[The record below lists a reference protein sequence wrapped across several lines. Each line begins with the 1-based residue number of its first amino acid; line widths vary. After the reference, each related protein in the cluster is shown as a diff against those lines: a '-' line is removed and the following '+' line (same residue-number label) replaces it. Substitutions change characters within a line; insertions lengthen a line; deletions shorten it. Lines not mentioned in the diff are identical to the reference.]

1 MAENYYCEIK
11 VQKADIDT
19 AIEAAKKGKYDI
31 NNAYVNIPFIRDGM
45 NSNLVLGVN
54 KYKDFKIFIYEAR
67 YAPIPITVIA
77 EESDDFRIDIQP
89 NGKLEGYAHADIK
102 GRNILIKVIEYK

>member
-1 MAENYYCEIK
+1 MAKNYDYEIK

-19 AIEAAKKGKYDI
+19 AIEAAKEGKYDI

-54 KYKDFKIFIYEAR
+54 KYEDFKIFIFEAR
-67 YAPIPITVIA
+67 YAPIPISTIA
-77 EESDDFRIDIQP
+77 EESDDFRIDIQS
-89 NGKLEGYAHADIK
+89 NGKLEGYAHADIE
-102 GRNILIKVIEYK
+102 GRSIIIKIIEYK